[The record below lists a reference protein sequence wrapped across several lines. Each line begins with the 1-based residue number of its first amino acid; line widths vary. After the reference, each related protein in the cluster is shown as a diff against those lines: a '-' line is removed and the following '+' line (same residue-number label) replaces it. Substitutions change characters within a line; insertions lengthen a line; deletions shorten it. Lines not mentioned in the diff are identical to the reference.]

1 MTKTYKII
9 ILLFTFIFLTTYTP
23 KNFNIKNKEKNN
35 FFKIKKIEVT
45 NNYRIK
51 ESTIFKRLNHIYNK
65 NIIFLSNNDILK
77 FLLNLDYFESIEVKK
92 KYPNTIVI
100 KVYETEPV
108 AILYR
113 GKEKYIIDTLS
124 NLIALEENLDEK
136 KLPKVFGLKAE
147 SDFINFFNQLSSN
160 QFPKSK
166 IKSYSYFQ
174 INRWDLELINDQIIK
189 FPSEK
194 RDEAI
199 QQSVELLERE
209 NFKKYKVIDL
219 RIDGKIVVE

>member
-9 ILLFTFIFLTTYTP
+9 ILLFAFIFLTTYTP

-113 GKEKYIIDTLS
+113 GKEKYILDTLS

-147 SDFINFFNQLSSN
+147 SDFINFFNQLSFN
-160 QFPKSK
+160 KFPKNK

-209 NFKKYKVIDL
+209 DFKKYKVIDL

>member
-1 MTKTYKII
+1 M
-9 ILLFTFIFLTTYTP
+9 
-23 KNFNIKNKEKNN
+23 
-35 FFKIKKIEVT
+35 
-45 NNYRIK
+45 
-51 ESTIFKRLNHIYNK
+51 
-65 NIIFLSNNDILK
+65 
-77 FLLNLDYFESIEVKK
+77 
-92 KYPNTIVI
+92 
-100 KVYETEPV
+100 

-147 SDFINFFNQLSSN
+147 SDFINFFNQLRSN
-160 QFPKSK
+160 NFPKSK
-166 IKSYSYFQ
+166 IKSYSYFK

-194 RDEAI
+194 RKEAI
-199 QQSVELLERE
+199 LQSIELLNRE
-209 NFKKYKVIDL
+209 DFKKYKVIDL